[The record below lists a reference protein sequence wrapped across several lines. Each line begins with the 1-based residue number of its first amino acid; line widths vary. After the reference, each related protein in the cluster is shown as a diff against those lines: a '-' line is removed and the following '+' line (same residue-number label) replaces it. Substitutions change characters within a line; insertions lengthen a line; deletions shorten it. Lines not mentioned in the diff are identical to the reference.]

1 MESGGRARGQ
11 KKAIQDIVDAT
22 RSSSDL
28 RLGASPRAGLQ
39 LLRAVRVR
47 AAVTGRDYVIPD
59 DVQALLASVL
69 SHRVLLTSA
78 ARLAGRSGADAV
90 TAAAATV
97 ALPRSI

>member
-1 MESGGRARGQ
+1 MLA
-11 KKAIQDIVDAT
+11 
-22 RSSSDL
+22 
-28 RLGASPRAGLQ
+28 
-39 LLRAVRVR
+39 R
-47 AAVTGRDYVIPD
+47 AAAAHAALDGRDYVIPD

>member
-1 MESGGRARGQ
+1 M
-11 KKAIQDIVDAT
+11 
-22 RSSSDL
+22 
-28 RLGASPRAGLQ
+28 
-39 LLRAVRVR
+39 
-47 AAVTGRDYVIPD
+47 TGRDYVIPD

>member
-1 MESGGRARGQ
+1 MWHFMGVMLSAAGAYNSMR
-11 KKAIQDIVDAT
+11 
-22 RSSSDL
+22 L
-28 RLGASPRAGLQ
+28 RTGLQ